1 MRRSIASAG
10 LGLLLAAGTAAAQ
23 TFSTDNPVLRRI
35 WTLGMDSS
43 QTYPLAQTLF
53 DSIGP
58 RLTGSPGFKSASDWV
73 IATYEEWGIP
83 ARTEQYATWR
93 GWRRGPAH
101 LDLVAPRVRTLEA
114 TMLAWSAG
122 TGGRAVRGEVMLL
135 PDVADSTAFRGWLPS
150 VKGKFVAISFPEP
163 SCRPDSEWSTTALPA
178 SWTKFRD
185 ARVEAR
191 RAWQQRATKAAG
203 NARLLQLALDSAGA
217 AGILTS
223 TWTGGWGTDRIFN
236 TWAPRA
242 PVMDVSCE
250 DYGLLARLA
259 DNHQGPVVALVA
271 DAQNLGDVPAFNT
284 IAEIR
289 GTELPNEYVML
300 SAHFDSWDGGSGT
313 TDNGTGTLTMM
324 EAARILKLA
333 YPNPRRTIL
342 VGHWASE
349 ENGLDG
355 SRAFVADHP
364 DIIAHLQALFNQDN
378 GTGRVVNMSASG
390 YPDASGSLARWLSRV
405 PSELTR
411 GVTFQFPGMPAGGG
425 TDHASFDCAGA
436 PGLGLGSL
444 TWDYFLYT
452 WHTTRD
458 TFDKIVFD
466 DLKSNAVLTA
476 MLAYEASEDREP
488 VSREK
493 RTIFPARGGFG
504 PGGPEGMTW
513 PTCTPP
519 PRSMADYVQ
528 EILQREQ
535 QQRQRQQQPQ
545 APARPQQ

>member
-1 MRRSIASAG
+1 MRRTVLVAI
-10 LGLLLAAGTAAAQ
+10 LGLWLATGTAAAQ
-23 TFSTDNPVLRRI
+23 TFSTENPVLQRI
-35 WTLGMDSS
+35 WSLGMDTS
-43 QTYPLAQTLF
+43 QTYQISQTLF

-58 RLTGSPGFKSASDWV
+58 RLTGSPGFKAASDWV
-73 IATYEEWGIP
+73 IATYQRWGIS
-83 ARTEQYATWR
+83 ARAEQYGTWR

-101 LDLVAPRVRTLEA
+101 IDLVAPRVRTLEG
-114 TMLAWSAG
+114 TMLAWSPG
-122 TGGRAVRGEVMLL
+122 TGGKTVRGEVIQL
-135 PDVADSTAFRGWLPS
+135 PDVADSAAFRVWLPAAR
-150 VKGKFVAISFPEP
+150 GKFVAISFPEP
-163 SCRPDSEWSTTALPA
+163 SCRPDSEWATTALPA

-185 ARVEAR
+185 ARAEAS
-191 RAWQQRATKAAG
+191 RAWQQRVMKSAG

-223 TWTGGWGTDRIFN
+223 TWTTGWGTDRIFS
-236 TWAPRA
+236 TWTQRA
-242 PVMDVSCE
+242 PVMDLSCE
-250 DYGLLARLA
+250 DYGLVSRLA
-259 DNHQGPVVALVA
+259 ENHQGPVVQLVA
-271 DAQNLGDVPAFNT
+271 ESQNLGDVPAFNT
-284 IAEIR
+284 IGEIR

-313 TDNGTGTLTMM
+313 TDNGTGTITMM
-324 EAARILKLA
+324 EAMRILKLV

-364 DIIAHLQALFNQDN
+364 DIVAHLQALFNQDN
-378 GTGRVVNMSASG
+378 GTGRVVNMSANG
-390 YPDASGSLARWLSRV
+390 YPNAAGSVARWLAQV
-405 PSELTR
+405 PSEITR
-411 GVTFQFPGMPAGGG
+411 NITFGFAGMPAGGG

-436 PGLGLGSL
+436 PGFGLGSL
-444 TWDYFLYT
+444 NWDYFLYT

-476 MLAYEASEDREP
+476 MLVYLASEDREP

-493 RTIFPARGGFG
+493 RTVFPTRGGFG
-504 PGGPEGMTW
+504 PGGPQGTSW

-519 PRSMADYVQ
+519 PRNMTDYVQ
-528 EILQREQ
+528 EVLQREQ
-535 QQRQRQQQPQ
+535 QQRQQQQQ
-545 APARPQQ
+545 APQQPRRP